1 MNTVDVIVPVYRGRA
16 SLQACLESLLAHPQ
30 RTPFEIVL
38 IDDASPEPEVK
49 DYLVSF
55 AGGHERVTL
64 LENATNLGFVATVN
78 RGMALHPDRDL
89 VLLNS
94 DTEVANDWLDRLLRC
109 AESDP
114 RAGSVTPFSNNATI
128 CSFPRFCEGGPLPV
142 RWSLDELDR
151 LFAEVNRG
159 ESVEIPTAVGFC
171 MLIRRACLD
180 ETGPFDAETFGRG
193 YGEENDFCMRSAK
206 KGWRHLLACDTFVFH
221 EGGVSFSDEQAERV
235 EKAQA
240 LLDGLHPDYHK
251 RVQDHILEDPAA
263 PFRLRARAAML
274 RRSPRPRV
282 LFISHHLGGGTGK
295 HVRELVEYLGDR
307 MEGLLIEPVREGV
320 ASLALGVGDETDR
333 LLFALPGDYAA
344 LRVLL
349 SWIGIARV
357 HFHHTLALETSVW
370 GLPADL
376 GVPYDVTL
384 HDYHFING
392 NPTQTDAKGF
402 YRPTLEQDADNGLG
416 MDPKAWRANQ
426 LPLLSGAERVIAPSC
441 FTRDLYKGF
450 YPDLNYRV
458 ARHPDFEQDAPYPP
472 VKVRGRADA
481 EPLRVLVLGALSLE
495 KGADILEQTASRCRQ
510 TGVPV
515 EFSLAGYAYRPLSAE
530 VRELG
535 PYAAPDV
542 GGIIEKV
549 DPDLIWFPALWPETY
564 SYTLSE
570 ALNAGRPVVVPDIG
584 AFPERIAGRPYTWVV
599 PWCRSVQEWA
609 DFFGQVAAEL
619 EDDAASGSHEWS
631 QQPTGGDGRFYRD
644 AYLEGA
650 EAVPSSPSDE
660 TPEGWQWLDDRV
672 TRTILLAAGDER
684 RSRKERLLMRL
695 VALRQGRLGRLATRL
710 LPYRFQRRVKRWLS
724 RKPLHELR

>member
-1 MNTVDVIVPVYRGRA
+1 MNTVDVIVPVYRGKQ
-16 SLQACLESLLAHPQ
+16 SVQACVESLLASPQ
-30 RTPFEIVL
+30 RTPFEIIL

-49 DYLVSF
+49 EYLASF
-55 AGGHERVTL
+55 AGLHERVTL
-64 LENATNLGFVATVN
+64 LENAENLGFVATVN

-94 DTEVANDWLDRLLRC
+94 DTEVANDWLDRLVRC
-109 AESDP
+109 AHSDP

-128 CSFPRFCEGGPLPV
+128 CSFPRYCEGGPLPAH
-142 RWSLDELDR
+142 WSLEEIDG
-151 LFAEVNRG
+151 LFAEVNG
-159 ESVEIPTAVGFC
+159 GASVEIPTGVGFC
-171 MLIRRACLD
+171 MLIKRACLE
-180 ETGPFDAETFGRG
+180 ETGPFDVEKFGRG
-193 YGEENDFCMRSAK
+193 YGEENDFCMRSAA

-221 EGGVSFSDEQAERV
+221 EGGVSFSNEQAERI

-240 LLDGLHPDYHK
+240 VLDRLYPDYHK
-251 RVQDHILEDPAA
+251 RVQQHILDDPAA
-263 PFRLRARAAML
+263 PFRLRARVAML

-282 LFISHHLGGGTGK
+282 LYVSHHLGGGTGK

-320 ASLALGVGDETDR
+320 VSLAFGTGDETDK
-333 LLFALPGDYAA
+333 LLFALPGDYAV
-344 LRVLL
+344 LRTLL
-349 SWIGIARV
+349 SWIGIARI

-402 YRPTLEQDADNGLG
+402 YRPTLEQDADNGLET
-416 MDPKAWRANQ
+416 DPETWRANQ
-426 LPLLSGAERVIAPSC
+426 RPLLSGAERVIAPSA
-441 FTRDLYKGF
+441 FTRDLYGRF

-472 VKVRGRADA
+472 VKVRGRTDA

-495 KGADILEQTASRCRQ
+495 KGADLLEQTASQCREA
-510 TGVPV
+510 GVPV
-515 EFSLAGYAYRPLSAE
+515 EFSLAGYAYRPLSSG

-535 PYAAPDV
+535 PYDAPDV
-542 GGIIEKV
+542 GRIIGEV

-570 ALNAGRPVVVPDIG
+570 SLNAGRPLVVPDIG
-584 AFPERIAGRPYTWVV
+584 AFPERVAGRPCTWVV
-599 PWCRSVQEWA
+599 PWCQSIPEWV
-609 DFFGQVAAEL
+609 DFFERAAAEL
-619 EDDAASGSHEWS
+619 GSAA
-631 QQPTGGDGRFYRD
+631 TGGVHDWDQQAGSDDSGFYRE
-644 AYLEGA
+644 AYLEPGDLA
-650 EAVPSSPSDE
+650 KPSQE
-660 TPEGWQWLDDRV
+660 EVLEGWQWLDDQVERS
-672 TRTILLAAGDER
+672 ILLAAGDER

-695 VALRQGRLGRLATRL
+695 VELRRGRLGRLATRL
-710 LPYRFQRRVKRWLS
+710 LPYRLQRRVKRWLS